1 MTNLSILGQTSLC
14 GVSVPNIYG
23 GFGDDRKAMLAKTV
37 AELHGKSVSEVNQ
50 NINRNRNRFIDGVHI
65 VDLKTSKELVITL
78 SDNQI
83 MTQDAINRS
92 KNIYLL
98 SERGYVRLLKIMD
111 DDTAWEKWDII
122 EAEYF
127 DLKEVKQ
134 NPTLEIDLDLLPR
147 PDIDTM
153 LLIDYLENNFAIAE
167 RLAEMTGLDITT
179 ARFDALTKTE
189 ELTGSDLSIFKK
201 RLLKMDMSKP
211 DSRYLTGTVKPAA
224 PKAEPVNILEIPEKK
239 AYSLTETMKLLGLG
253 RNTISNL
260 LIDKK
265 LKGIKVGSRWLIP
278 AWAITEFL
286 EVKIKSPN

>member
-1 MTNLSILGQTSLC
+1 MTNLAILGQTSLC

-23 GFGDDRKAMLAKTV
+23 GFGDDRKAMLAKAV
-37 AELHGKSVSEVNQ
+37 AELHGVELKAVNQ
-50 NINRNRNRFIDGVHI
+50 NINRNRGRFIDGVH
-65 VDLKTSKELVITL
+65 VLDLKNSVTL
-78 SDNQI
+78 SDPLLTAGI
-83 MTQDAINRS
+83 MS
-92 KNIYLL
+92 KQSIANSENIYLL

-127 DLKEVKQ
+127 GLKESKA
-134 NPTLEIDLDLLPR
+134 NTTLEIDVDLTPR

-189 ELTGSDLSIFKK
+189 ELTGRDLGIFKK
-201 RLLKMDMSKP
+201 RLLKMDMSKT
-211 DSRYLTGTVKPAA
+211 DSRYLTGTVMQAA

-239 AYSLTETMKLLGLG
+239 AYSLAETMKLLGLG
-253 RNTISNL
+253 RNTVSNL

-278 AWAITEFL
+278 AGAINEFL